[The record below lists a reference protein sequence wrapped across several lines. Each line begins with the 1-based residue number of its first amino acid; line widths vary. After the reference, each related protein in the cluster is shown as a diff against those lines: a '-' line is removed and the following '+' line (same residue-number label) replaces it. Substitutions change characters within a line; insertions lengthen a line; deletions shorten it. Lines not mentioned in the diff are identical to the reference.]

1 MKCRDIIEI
10 LEQEIPMKYAEGWD
24 NTGFQ
29 VGNLE
34 KEVTHIFVAMDV
46 TDENIEEAIRLG
58 ADMMVTHHPMI
69 FAPLS
74 SITSETINGRRVIKL
89 IENGIC
95 YLSAHTNYDS
105 CRMADLAASCLEMTD
120 CQVLEEIADGIGIGK
135 VGNLPKEMTLRECAL
150 YVKEKFHIPS
160 VRFFGDGEQ
169 KVKYAAICPGAGK
182 SLVKECHAKGAQVY
196 ITGDIDHHTGIDQ
209 NDDKMPIIDA
219 GHYGVEHIYIEDMYQ
234 LLQEKCPNVKVSKAD
249 IKHPF
254 EVV

>member
-1 MKCRDIIEI
+1 MKCREIIDL
-10 LEQEIPMKYAEGWD
+10 LEQEIPMKYAESWD

-29 VGNLE
+29 VGNRE
-34 KEVTHIFVAMDV
+34 KEVTHIYVAVDM
-46 TDENIEEAIRLG
+46 TDESIEDAIRVG

-69 FAPLS
+69 FSPLS
-74 SITSETINGRRVIKL
+74 TVTTDTLNGRRVIKL

-95 YLSAHTNYDS
+95 YMSAHTNYDS
-105 CRMADLAASCLEMTD
+105 CRMADLAAECLGMTD
-120 CQVLEEIADGIGIGK
+120 CQVLEEIQDGIGIGK
-135 VGNLPKEMTLRECAL
+135 VGNLPKEMTIRECAV

-160 VRFFGDGEQ
+160 VRFYGDGEQ

-196 ITGDIDHHTGIDQ
+196 ITGDVDHHTGIDQ
-209 NDDKMPIIDA
+209 NDAKLPIIDA

-234 LLQEKCPNVKVSKAD
+234 LLLEKCPEVKVSKAK

>member
-1 MKCRDIIEI
+1 MKCKEIIEMI
-10 LEQEIPMKYAEGWD
+10 EQEFPMQYAESWD

-29 VGNLE
+29 VGNRE

-46 TDENIEEAIRLG
+46 TDESIDEAIQVG

-69 FAPLS
+69 FSPLS
-74 SITSETINGRRVIKL
+74 TVTSDTMNGRRILKM

-95 YLSAHTNYDS
+95 YMSIHTNYDS
-105 CRMADLAASCLEMTD
+105 CRMADLAANMLGITD
-120 CQVLEEIADGIGIGK
+120 GVALEEIADGIGIGK
-135 VGNLPKEMTLRECAL
+135 VGKLPKEMTLRECAF
-150 YVKEKFHIPS
+150 YVKDVFNIPT

-169 KVKYAAICPGAGK
+169 RVNVAAICPGAGK
-182 SLVKECHAKGAQVY
+182 SLVKDCHAKGAEVY

-209 NDDKMPIIDA
+209 VDESLPIIDA
-219 GHYGVEHIYIEDMYQ
+219 GHYGIEHIYIEDMCRM
-234 LLQEKCPNVKVSKAD
+234 LLEKCPELKVSKAK